1 MAAELK
7 RQLGMESD
15 LMVGNPGEFSVW
27 IDGVKIA
34 DKQGGGFP
42 PESSVVKAAQ
52 ALLGPSA
59 PRS

>member
-7 RQLGMESD
+7 KQIGVDSD
-15 LMVGNPGEFSVW
+15 LQVGNPGEFTVW

-52 ALLGPSA
+52 ALLGPNA